1 MSFLY
6 MTITIALEALRGN
19 KARSFLTMLGIVI
32 GVSAVIALL
41 SLGEGASLQI
51 QRQIF
56 NLGRNML
63 IILSGSPQKAGARMA
78 LGELPTLTVA
88 DAMAIQRD
96 CQAVALTSY
105 FIQKPL
111 QVIIGNRNWNTIVV
125 GVSPEMKNIRQWNL
139 MAGRYIESRDLAGTA
154 CVAVLGRTVF
164 ENLFSL
170 GQDPIGQFIRIK
182 NVPFK
187 VIGILE
193 RKGQT
198 LIGQDQDNVVII
210 PFSTAERRLI
220 GNQFLGSVQSIMVS
234 AISAEAVEKAEQQTR
249 ALLRKRH
256 RINGGR
262 SDDFDIRSLS
272 EIASTAEATAVI
284 MTVLLG
290 SVACISLFV
299 GGIGIMNIMIVS
311 VSERTRE
318 IGIRMAVGAREKEIM
333 GQFLVEAM
341 ILSMIGGFIGMVL
354 GILASCAISL
364 VTKWPIIISAQS
376 ICIPF
381 VFSAAVGIFFGFYPA
396 YKASK
401 LEPITA
407 LRHD

>member
-1 MSFLY
+1 MSFFY
-6 MTITIALEALRGN
+6 MTITIALEALRRN
-19 KARSFLTMLGIVI
+19 KVRSFLTMLGIVI
-32 GVSAVIALL
+32 GVSAVIALV
-41 SLGEGASLQI
+41 SLGEGANLQI
-51 QRQIF
+51 QRQIAD
-56 NLGRNML
+56 LGRNML
-63 IILSGSPQKAGARMA
+63 IVLPGSPQNRGARMG
-78 LGELPTLTVA
+78 LGELPSLTVA
-88 DAMAIQRD
+88 DAGAIQRD

-105 FIQKPL
+105 YIQKPL
-111 QVIIGNRNWNTIVV
+111 QVIVGNRNWNTTVV
-125 GVSPEMKNIRQWNL
+125 GVSPEMKTIRQWNI

-154 CVAVLGRTVF
+154 CVVVLGRTVF

-170 GQDPIGQFIRIK
+170 GEDPIGQFIRIK
-182 NVPFK
+182 NVPFR

-198 LIGQDQDNVVII
+198 LIGMDQDDVVII

-220 GNQFLGSVQSIMVS
+220 GNRFLGSVHSIIVS
-234 AISAEAVEKAEQQTR
+234 AVNAEAVEEAEQQTR

-256 RINGGR
+256 RIDAGR

-272 EIASTAEATAVI
+272 EIASTAEATTAI
-284 MTVLLG
+284 MTILLG

-311 VSERTRE
+311 VAERTRE
-318 IGIRMAVGAREKEIM
+318 IGIRMAVGARKKEIM

-341 ILSMIGGFIGMVL
+341 ILSMIGGLIGIVL

-364 VTKWPIIISAQS
+364 VTKWSIIISVQS

-381 VFSAAVGIFFGFYPA
+381 LFSAAVGIFFGFYPA
-396 YKASK
+396 HRASK
-401 LEPITA
+401 LDPITA